1 MKKLFLRVFL
11 VAFICFTILFTGVF
25 AAFNTYMKEDHPQ
38 ADVPVVRD
46 REDGEFDRQQEE
58 PVEQDELKR
67 LVNDSSRVNFILLGI
82 ASGLTDTMMFVS
94 FDPDTKNMDLISIP
108 RDTYYPR
115 VGYDGLGQKK
125 INAAYSAHGA
135 DGVKNVI
142 SDLLYDVPV
151 HYYVTVTYQGA
162 ASVVDAI
169 GGVPIHISKRMYYE
183 DPYDTPPL
191 VIDFAAGNHVLNGRD
206 AVKFLRYRQAAPGS
220 GAMERNGDLGRIE
233 AQQQFMKNA
242 LEKALTLGNLPTLA
256 TSAFRFVR
264 TDVELQEVMRLANA
278 ARSLNPQENMNT
290 YSLPGEPRTQGGLSY
305 VFHDALETRR
315 LLIYI
320 YSNGESGLE
329 AEPEAEAPE
338 AGSETGEA
346 SEVSEETAGS
356 EVTDITSRR
365 RLWNE
370 IQIQRFFDV
379 ARETS

>member
-1 MKKLFLRVFL
+1 MKNTFLRVFL
-11 VAFICFTILFTGVF
+11 VAFISFTILFTGVF

-38 ADVPVVRD
+38 AEVPVVRD
-46 REDGEFDRQQEE
+46 LEDQEFARELDA
-58 PVEQDELKR
+58 PIEQDELKR
-67 LVNDSSRVNFILLGI
+67 LVNDSKRVNFVLLGI

-94 FDPDTKNMDLISIP
+94 FDTKTKNIDIISIP

-135 DGVKNVI
+135 DGVKAVV
-142 SDLLYDVPV
+142 SDLLYDIPV
-151 HYYVTVTYQGA
+151 HYYITVTYQGA

-169 GGVPIHISKRMYYE
+169 GGVPVYISQRMYYE

-220 GAMERNGDLGRIE
+220 GAMNRNGDLGRIE

-242 LEKALTLGNLPTLA
+242 LKKAMTVGNLPTLA
-256 TSAFRFVR
+256 ASVFRFVR
-264 TDVELQEVMRLANA
+264 TDTELQEVMRLANL
-278 ARSLNPQENMNT
+278 ARGMDPEENLNT
-290 YSLPGEPRTQGGLSY
+290 YSLPGEARTQGGLSY

-315 LLIYI
+315 LLINI

-329 AEPEAEAPE
+329 EEEEELDLEEELEEEADA
-338 AGSETGEA
+338 A
-346 SEVSEETAGS
+346 
-356 EVTDITSRR
+356 
-365 RLWNE
+365 
-370 IQIQRFFDV
+370 
-379 ARETS
+379 